1 VFHVHAASCGGYQHG
16 VRTGPVSCPRPV
28 VAGLVFNQ
36 YERRPSVWW
45 AFTCAGHVGHL
56 IAARPLLERD
66 RAELARRRYYYDR
79 RELDPD
85 QRPLAVGM
93 AARELVER
101 ARRWACCAPGAHLP
115 SSRRRCMASGAGPD
129 PASLGERA
137 TPLWVARV
145 P

>member
-1 VFHVHAASCGGYQHG
+1 VVGVH
-16 VRTGPVSCPRPV
+16 
-28 VAGLVFNQ
+28 L
-36 YERRPSVWW
+36 RRPRWVSDR
-45 AFTCAGHVGHL
+45 G
-56 IAARPLLERD
+56 AARPLLERD

-101 ARRWACCAPGAHLP
+101 ARRWAAAHPEHTYQPRRAVDVWPRALPGPGLA
-115 SSRRRCMASGAGPD
+115 RRASHA
-129 PASLGERA
+129 ALGCE
-137 TPLWVARV
+137 V

>member
-1 VFHVHAASCGGYQHG
+1 VVGVHLRRPRGGY
-16 VRTGPVSCPRPV
+16 
-28 VAGLVFNQ
+28 
-36 YERRPSVWW
+36 
-45 AFTCAGHVGHL
+45 L

-101 ARRWACCAPGAHLP
+101 ARRWAAAHPEHTYPVAPSMYGLG
-115 SSRRRCMASGAGPD
+115 RCPD

-137 TPLWVARV
+137 TPLWVARSHSIDSSALWRAR
-145 P
+145 